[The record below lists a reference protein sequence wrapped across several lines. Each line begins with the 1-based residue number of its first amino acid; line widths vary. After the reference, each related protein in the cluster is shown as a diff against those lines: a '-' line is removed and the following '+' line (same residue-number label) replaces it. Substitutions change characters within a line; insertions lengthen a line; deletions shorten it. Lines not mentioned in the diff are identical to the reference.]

1 MVLSH
6 CGPITFFVLVAVEN
20 FCRFVIRSGSTARIQ
35 RRRRGGTRAE
45 REGRQIQPE
54 GKAPPAFSASSPRQ
68 NNTSQ
73 YHSSSALQVHIAN
86 LFVSAP
92 VPFSSLELL
101 PLPSSSKSRQ
111 DYPPSL
117 RPPTSA
123 SFLPSRTP
131 PDTLSTTDG

>member
-1 MVLSH
+1 MSGERGVAKDR
-6 CGPITFFVLVAVEN
+6 GP
-20 FCRFVIRSGSTARIQ
+20 
-35 RRRRGGTRAE
+35 
-45 REGRQIQPE
+45 
-54 GKAPPAFSASSPRQ
+54 PRL
-68 NNTSQ
+68 NLYKTSQ
-73 YHSSSALQVHIAN
+73 IIAQLPRDPPPEFN
-86 LFVSAP
+86 DDDEEEQGQNEKGGKYSRRARRHRPFPPPPPAP